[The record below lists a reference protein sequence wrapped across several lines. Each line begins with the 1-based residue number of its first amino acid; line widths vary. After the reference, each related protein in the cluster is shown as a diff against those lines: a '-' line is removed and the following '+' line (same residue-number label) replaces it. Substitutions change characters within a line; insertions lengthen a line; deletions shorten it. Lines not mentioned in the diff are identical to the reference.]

1 MLWERTM
8 AQNQMPDLENVY
20 RESFTEIDH
29 KIRNLFTAGELLAVK
44 KVYAVGD
51 GDSYHAGVASK
62 TAFLK
67 LTGVEYHAIP
77 AMKFLAYEI
86 DCMHDYS
93 PGQSM
98 VLGISASGESKRV
111 VQCLNRI
118 KEKMPD
124 ARTVALT
131 GNPNSSVAKAADT
144 VFDVRLPNA
153 ELGMAPGIRTYT
165 ASLFGLTVLAI
176 RLGEMQNRYHMTE
189 ANEWRKQ
196 IAEQSVFIPEII
208 EKSKFAAE
216 KIKAYAQAPFFM
228 FAGSGN
234 HSGTATFSG
243 AKLTE
248 IAGIYTVSMD
258 LEEWNHVE
266 CFSYPVDTPLVVI
279 APKGQSFDHALK
291 LMENAKKIGHPV
303 IAITNDA
310 QNVLLQ
316 STTDIVFPVA
326 GTLEEHFL
334 QLLFYIPSVSIGAA
348 LSEALNRQMFMTDN
362 EAIQQQRAAMT
373 KNLKEEV

>member
-8 AQNQMPDLENVY
+8 AQNQLSGLEDVY
-20 RESFTEIDH
+20 KESFTDIDH

-51 GDSYHAGVASK
+51 GDSYHAGLASR

-67 LTGVEYHAIP
+67 LTGIEYHAIP

-111 VQCLNRI
+111 VQCLNKV

-124 ARTVALT
+124 SRTVALT
-131 GNPNSSVAKAADT
+131 GNPNSSAAKAADI

-153 ELGMAPGIRTYT
+153 ELGMAPGIRTYA

-189 ANEWRKQ
+189 ANKWRRQ
-196 IAEQSVFIPEII
+196 IAEQSIFIPGII
-208 EKSKFAAE
+208 EKSGAAAE
-216 KIKAYAQAPFFM
+216 KMKIYARAPFFM
-228 FAGSGN
+228 LAGSGN
-234 HSGTATFSG
+234 HLGTATFFG

-248 IAGIYTVSMD
+248 IAGIYTVPMD

-266 CFSYPVDTPLVVI
+266 RFSYPVDTPLVVI

-291 LMENAKKIGHPV
+291 LMESAKKIGHPV
-303 IAITNDA
+303 IAITDDV
-310 QNVLLQ
+310 QNTLLK
-316 STTDIVFPVA
+316 TNTDVVFPVV
-326 GTLEEHFL
+326 GTLEEHFM
-334 QLLFYIPSVSIGAA
+334 QLLFYIPSISIGVA
-348 LSEALNRQMFMTDN
+348 LSQALDRQMFMTDN
-362 EAIQQQRAAMT
+362 ETIQRQRAVMT
-373 KNLKEEV
+373 QNLKEEV

>member
-1 MLWERTM
+1 M
-8 AQNQMPDLENVY
+8 AQNQLPDLENVY
-20 RESFTEIDH
+20 KESFTEIDH

-51 GDSYHAGVASK
+51 GDSYHAGLASR

-67 LTGVEYHAIP
+67 LAGVEYHAVP

-98 VLGISASGESKRV
+98 VLGISASVESKRV

-118 KEKMPD
+118 KEKMPG

-196 IAEQSVFIPEII
+196 IAGQSVFIPDII
-208 EKSKFAAE
+208 EKSRAVAE
-216 KIKAYAQAPFFM
+216 KIKIYAKAPFFM

-234 HSGTATFSG
+234 HLGTATFSG

-248 IAGIYTVSMD
+248 IAGIYTVPMD

-266 CFSYPVDTPLVVI
+266 RFSYPVDTPLVVI

-291 LMENAKKIGHPV
+291 LMESAKKIGHPV
-303 IAITNDA
+303 IAITNNT
-310 QNVLLQ
+310 QNALLQ
-316 STTDIVFPVA
+316 SNTDIVVPVA

-334 QLLFYIPSVSIGAA
+334 HLLFYIPSVSIGVA

-362 EAIQQQRAAMT
+362 EAIQRQRAAMT
-373 KNLKEEV
+373 QNLKEEV